1 MSPLDAANDYRPKP
15 PANKQS
21 NNAAFP
27 IRVANALRVLSQR
40 LRLIA
45 NSPRPPA
52 RLFSY
57 GVVKRALPPSL
68 LITSLFP
75 HLASNTDI
83 REAKGSK
90 SVDTGTSRSL
100 FFLTFSPFLLTRQ
113 EVEIKR
119 KQLRTVRYDLARR
132 IGGFV
137 KDADDAFDSLAAPGR
152 SVNPTDCSELGTIM
166 GKRLAFLESSLKE
179 VPAHDEEGN
188 VQAYRALRPSSPA
201 ELLIVAQQTLH
212 KTLKTHSGS
221 VSSQIVRLSRPSWL
235 TRSWPWLVTT
245 PLVSYFAY
253 LKVYNSRATIQ
264 EYYTMAKET
273 ARGFLVDWVVD
284 PCIKILE
291 TLRHG
296 DGQMAI
302 MGRESLKSDFDSLE
316 RMVADFA
323 RDQKLP
329 SDQIA
334 AVARRVRE
342 GDMTVVLGAYEQD
355 LKSPLKSA
363 VTGTL
368 VRTLLIQVQK
378 VKVDVDLAMDG
389 IEKMLKSQQLT

>member
-1 MSPLDAANDYRPKP
+1 MITL
-15 PANKQS
+15 
-21 NNAAFP
+21 AAFP
-27 IRVANALRVLSQR
+27 TRVANALRVLSQR

-45 NSPRPPA
+45 DSPRPPA
-52 RLFSY
+52 SLFSY
-57 GVVKRALPPSL
+57 AVVKRALPPSL

-75 HLASNTDI
+75 HLSANREVSSASGLQSVDI
-83 REAKGSK
+83 R
-90 SVDTGTSRSL
+90 TSRSL

-119 KQLRTVRYDLARR
+119 KHLRRVRYDLARR

-137 KDADDAFDSLAAPGR
+137 KDSDEAYNSLSDASTF
-152 SVNPTDCSELGTIM
+152 VNAVDCSELGVVM
-166 GKRLAFLESSLKE
+166 GERLAFLESSLK
-179 VPAHDEEGN
+179 PSPQQDEEGN
-188 VQAYRALRPSSPA
+188 LHRYHALKPSNPA
-201 ELLIVAQQTLH
+201 ELLLVTQQMLQ
-212 KTLKTHSGS
+212 KTLRAHSS
-221 VSSQIVRLSRPSWL
+221 RISSQTAALSRPSWL
-235 TRSWPWLVTT
+235 TRSWPWLIST
-245 PLVSYFAY
+245 PLVSYYAY
-253 LKVYNSRATIQ
+253 LKVYNSRGTIKG
-264 EYYTMAKET
+264 YYNMAKET

-296 DGQMAI
+296 NGQMAI

-323 RDQKLP
+323 RDQKMP

-334 AVARRVRE
+334 VVAQRVRE
-342 GDMTVVLGAYEQD
+342 GDMTVVLGAYEKE

>member
-1 MSPLDAANDYRPKP
+1 MLYL
-15 PANKQS
+15 
-21 NNAAFP
+21 AFP
-27 IRVANALRVLSQR
+27 IRVANALKVLSQR

-45 NSPRPPA
+45 ASPRPPA

-57 GVVKRALPPSL
+57 NVVKRALPPSL

-75 HLASNTDI
+75 HLASNSDI
-83 REAKGSK
+83 THARGLK
-90 SVDTGTSRSL
+90 SVDARTSRSL
-100 FFLTFSPFLLTRQ
+100 FFLTFSPLLLTRQ
-113 EVEIKR
+113 EVELKR
-119 KQLRTVRYDLARR
+119 KHLRKVRYDLAKR

-137 KDADDAFDSLAAPGR
+137 KDADSASESLSDSATFVNAA
-152 SVNPTDCSELGTIM
+152 DCSELGRIM
-166 GKRLAFLESSLKE
+166 GERLAFLESSLREAPKE
-179 VPAHDEEGN
+179 DEDGN
-188 VQAYRALRPSSPA
+188 VQSYAALQPANPA
-201 ELLIVAQQTLH
+201 ELLLVTQQTLH
-212 KTLKTHSGS
+212 KSLIKHSGRT
-221 VSSQIVRLSRPSWL
+221 VKQINSLSRPSWL
-235 TRSWPWLVTT
+235 TRSWPWLITT
-245 PLVSYFAY
+245 PLVSYYAY
-253 LKVYNSRATIQ
+253 LKVYNSRGTIR

-296 DGQMAI
+296 DSQMAI

-329 SDQIA
+329 SEQIA
-334 AVARRVRE
+334 AVSRRVRD